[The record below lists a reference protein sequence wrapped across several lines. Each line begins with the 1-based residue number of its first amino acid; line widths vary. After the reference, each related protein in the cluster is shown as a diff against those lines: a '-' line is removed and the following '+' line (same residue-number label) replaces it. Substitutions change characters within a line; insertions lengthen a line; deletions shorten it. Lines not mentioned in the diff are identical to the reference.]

1 MSKPTIVTII
11 DILVEARDL
20 LTCVTV
26 LREHDEQ
33 FVADDIEGKLAMAI
47 KRALAT
53 AHDVYTIELTRASA

>member
-1 MSKPTIVTII
+1 MSRSTII
-11 DILVEARDL
+11 TVIDTLVEARDL

-26 LREHDEQ
+26 LREHDEHAT
-33 FVADDIEGKLAMAI
+33 ADDIEGKLAMAI

>member
-26 LREHDEQ
+26 LREHDEHDT
-33 FVADDIEGKLAMAI
+33 ANDIEGKLAMAI
-47 KRALAT
+47 KRALEA
-53 AHDVYTIELTRASA
+53 ADEIYAIGRRASA